1 MCMYVHID
9 SQQDSNLRIVL
20 LDAHFARVS
29 LVCAYLSSADVV
41 YFKHGDHSVRED
53 NVNGI
58 PIELLLAEPAR
69 SHRRINVYAQR
80 SGDTA
85 KAGKLL

>member
-1 MCMYVHID
+1 MHI
-9 SQQDSNLRIVL
+9 SL
-20 LDAHFARVS
+20 L
-29 LVCAYLSSADVV
+29 DVV

-58 PIELLLAEPAR
+58 PIEVLLADPAG
-69 SHRRINVYAQR
+69 SNRRINVYAQR